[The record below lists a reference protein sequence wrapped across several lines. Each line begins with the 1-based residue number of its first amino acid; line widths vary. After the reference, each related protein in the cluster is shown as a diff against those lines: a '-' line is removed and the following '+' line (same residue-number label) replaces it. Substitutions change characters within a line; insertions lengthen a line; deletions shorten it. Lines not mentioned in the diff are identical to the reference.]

1 MTQHEWAQH
10 SMPRAPGA
18 IGTAEAAAAGLS
30 ECEASGRQ
38 TSDSVA
44 DLLAAAWPVSS
55 PPAPEQEPTSELDPG
70 CGDPNESHMGVAF
83 VLPGE
88 QLQPAQEEVEKEE
101 QQTQRAEAQQEL
113 QQAALQAAAASLM
126 QRAEVLRRELN
137 LSTIEGP
144 QAVRTLQALLAEP
157 ASEPEE
163 VDVREEEEE
172 EQLVAYT
179 LQPAEAEVEEAAP
192 APECEEADGEEG
204 EEEQQSIAHTP
215 QPAEAVVEEAV
226 PCPMPEEGDGREEEQ
241 QLSTAHTQQP
251 AEAGVKQ
258 ALPALESEEVNG
270 REEEEEEQS
279 IVHTLQPAEAEAEE
293 AAPAPEPVEGDG
305 KEEEQQQLSIA
316 HTPLP
321 AEAEADQTAAA
332 ALSEEQPGAIAEL
345 PDQAHSQ
352 EEFNAAGAEPAP
364 VVGSETEQVLEV
376 AAAISAMDAT
386 PDQPEV
392 APCEQQESVY
402 ATTGLQAAAAHPAAQ
417 VLAAPD
423 EKEVVGEHL
432 HAPWRAVSA
441 DQHMAEPCVLP
452 TPEPECRPE
461 SPARASASTTQSC
474 LPQLVAREWSEEGPD
489 VQPVSGTELALEWS
503 EEVDEAG
510 AGVQLVVGLRDDRCS
525 SGLAKEGL
533 SQHASSHEQ
542 RCDAME
548 PAAHAMQSSPS
559 GAGGCGTDGLE
570 AQLIYG
576 QELAK
581 LGLAQEYG
589 ERMSHGDRVQ
599 VQEEWRRSAAAGQ
612 QDLLQGRPAAEWL
625 SPRQA
630 AAVAAVAAAITA
642 AATAAG
648 LLAAPPQPQPHGT
661 AMPSEVLMHAL
672 PRLPLPEHD
681 TCNAARV
688 AGSQWIHGLHYVQ
701 PQRVPLSCDEQ
712 PALQPKVPL
721 RSGSCSEGGLS
732 DAVTEHGAEAGL
744 MGTGLVQVRVEHNP
758 IYGVKRETRDTISAG
773 GTPRAGRGWIGCGWR
788 GELEERLAR
797 MVMATAAPRAGAGKD
812 RVTVDGQSSC
822 GGSMAEAE
830 ETGQG
835 EAGLSRPVTA
845 KPGQRYGGGRRYGMP
860 AAAPGDKLLLLVD
873 NPLAEGRAART

>member
-1 MTQHEWAQH
+1 MQHEWAQH
-10 SMPRAPGA
+10 SMPHDPGA
-18 IGTAEAAAAGLS
+18 SGTAEAAAAGLN
-30 ECEASGRQ
+30 ECEGSGRQ

-44 DLLAAAWPVSS
+44 DLLAAAWPMSS
-55 PPAPEQEPTSELDPG
+55 PPAPEQEPTSELEAG
-70 CGDPNESHMGVAF
+70 CGDPNGSNMGVAF
-83 VLPGE
+83 VQPGW
-88 QLQPAQEEVEKEE
+88 LDQEEMEKEE

-126 QRAEVLRRELN
+126 QRAEVLRRELS
-137 LSTIEGP
+137 LSTTEGP
-144 QAVRTLQALLAEP
+144 QAVRTLRALLADP

-163 VDVREEEEE
+163 VDVREEEEG
-172 EQLVAYT
+172 EQSVAYT
-179 LQPAEAEVEEAAP
+179 LQPAVAEVEQALP
-192 APECEEADGEEG
+192 ALEPEETDGNEG
-204 EEEQQSIAHTP
+204 EDEQQSTAHTP
-215 QPAEAVVEEAV
+215 QPAEAEVEEAV

-241 QLSTAHTQQP
+241 QLSTAHTQQSGE
-251 AEAGVKQ
+251 AEAKQ
-258 ALPALESEEVNG
+258 ALPALESEEVDG
-270 REEEEEEQS
+270 REEEEEQQS
-279 IVHTLQPAEAEAEE
+279 IVQTLQPAEAEAEE
-293 AAPAPEPVEGDG
+293 AAPAPEPVEADG
-305 KEEEQQQLSIA
+305 KEEEERQQLSIA
-316 HTPLP
+316 HTPQP
-321 AEAEADQTAAA
+321 VEAEADPTAAA
-332 ALSEEQPGAIAEL
+332 ALSDMQKAGAAADMPG
-345 PDQAHSQ
+345 QAHSQ
-352 EEFNAAGAEPAP
+352 EESNEASAEPAP
-364 VVGSETEQVLEV
+364 AVGSEAEQVLEV
-376 AAAISAMDAT
+376 AAARCPMIASS
-386 PDQPEV
+386 DQPQV

-402 ATTGLQAAAAHPAAQ
+402 ATTELHAAAAQPIAQ

-423 EKEVVGEHL
+423 EKEVVGEQL
-432 HAPWRAVSA
+432 YAEWRAVSA
-441 DQHMAEPCVLP
+441 DQHMAEPDALS
-452 TPEPECRPE
+452 TPEPECRPG

-489 VQPVSGTELALEWS
+489 VQPVPGTELALEWS

-525 SGLAKEGL
+525 SGLAKAGL

-542 RCDAME
+542 RCDAEE
-548 PAAHAMQSSPS
+548 PVAHAMQGSPD
-559 GAGGCGTDGLE
+559 GAGGYGSDFLE

-581 LGLAQEYG
+581 LGLALEYG
-589 ERMSHGDRVQ
+589 ERMSHGDKVQ
-599 VQEEWRRSAAAGQ
+599 GQEEWRRSAAAGQ

-661 AMPSEVLMHAL
+661 AMPSEVLLHAL

-688 AGSQWIHGLHYVQ
+688 AGNQWIHGLHYVQ
-701 PQRVPLSCDEQ
+701 PQGVPLSCDEQ

-732 DAVTEHGAEAGL
+732 DAVTEHGAEVGL